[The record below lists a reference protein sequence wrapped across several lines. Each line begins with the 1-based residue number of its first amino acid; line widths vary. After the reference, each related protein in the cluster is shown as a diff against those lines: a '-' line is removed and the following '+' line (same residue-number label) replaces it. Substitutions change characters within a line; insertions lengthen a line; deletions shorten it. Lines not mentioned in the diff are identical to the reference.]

1 MVRKGSR
8 VQIPRVAPCYNTIM
22 NKKELTLSKDKKI
35 LGVAGGI
42 AEYFDTDP
50 AWIRIVA
57 LILIISTG
65 VIPGLIVYYIIGKAI
80 MPEPKSSK

>member
-8 VQIPRVAPCYNTIM
+8 VQFPRVAPWYNKRM
-22 NKKELTLSKDKKI
+22 KKKQLTLSKDKKA

-50 AWIRIVA
+50 AWVRIIA
-57 LILIISTG
+57 LIIIIATG
-65 VIPGLIVYYIIGKAI
+65 IVPGIIVYYIIGAAI
-80 MPEPKSSK
+80 IPERAKK